1 MPINSDGQPDGSGG
15 LLTRIL
21 SVLAAVLALGLALMF
36 SVVVFV
42 VIAVA
47 GSVLWLYFWWKTREL
62 RRRIKEQADLAGH
75 AANSARDFPEPQSS
89 GEIIEGEAVRV
100 VDDRKQISE

>member
-1 MPINSDGQPDGSGG
+1 MPINSDGPTERSGG
-15 LLTRIL
+15 PLARIL
-21 SVLAAVLALGLALMF
+21 SILAAVLALGLALMF

-47 GSVLWLYFWWKTREL
+47 GSVFWLYFWWKTREL

-75 AANSARDFPEPQSS
+75 ARNSTRDSSGPQAS

-100 VDDRKQISE
+100 VDERKQIGE